1 MWKKN
6 AEWGWGFTLKFAHD
20 QCKVWQIYGKFDG
33 PVSWTLEYVSDWFA
47 TPKTFEEFDN
57 DDGDEII
64 SG

>member
-1 MWKKN
+1 MWKKT

-20 QCKVWQIYGKFDG
+20 QCKDKIYGKFDG

-64 SG
+64 LG

>member
-1 MWKKN
+1 MQGLTDIW
-6 AEWGWGFTLKFAHD
+6 
-20 QCKVWQIYGKFDG
+20 KFDG

>member
-1 MWKKN
+1 MKKT
-6 AEWGWGFTLKFAHD
+6 AEEGWEFTLKFAHD

-47 TPKTFEEFDN
+47 TPKIFEEFDN

>member
-1 MWKKN
+1 MWKKT

-20 QCKVWQIYGKFDG
+20 QCKDKIYGKFDG

>member
-1 MWKKN
+1 MWKKT
-6 AEWGWGFTLKFAHD
+6 AEGGWGFTLKFAHD
-20 QCKVWQIYGKFDG
+20 QCKDKIYGKFDG
-33 PVSWTLEYVSDWFA
+33 PVSWTLEYISDWFA

>member
-1 MWKKN
+1 MISARSDRYVEN
-6 AEWGWGFTLKFAHD
+6 A
-20 QCKVWQIYGKFDG
+20 G

-47 TPKTFEEFDN
+47 TPKIFEEFDN

>member
-1 MWKKN
+1 MWKKT

-20 QCKVWQIYGKFDG
+20 QCKDKIYGKFDR
-33 PVSWTLEYVSDWFA
+33 PVSWTLEYISDWFA